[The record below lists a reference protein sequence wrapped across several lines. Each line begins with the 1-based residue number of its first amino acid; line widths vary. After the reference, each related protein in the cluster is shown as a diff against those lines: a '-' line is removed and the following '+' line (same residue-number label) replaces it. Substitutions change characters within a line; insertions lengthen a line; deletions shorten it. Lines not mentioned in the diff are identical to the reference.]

1 MKKLLWLLLLPI
13 QLFAT
18 NYYVSNS
25 GSDAAA
31 GTIAAPWASIAKV
44 NSSMG
49 SFVAGDSVLFQRGGT
64 FTGTLTISKGI
75 VFSAYGS
82 GSLPVL
88 TGFYTIPS
96 WTAAGTNLWTATIPS
111 GLNNVRLLTINGQIT
126 RVGRYPNYVDGFSAW
141 IRYTNS
147 LATSSPVN
155 VSAGSSIPTSFV
167 GGELVLF
174 KNNWNLDIMPITGQ
188 SGNTFTCTNPAG
200 MFGIAGTPYGGCGFF
215 IQNSLAALDV
225 QNEWHYNNTTK
236 VVTIYSTS
244 SPSGTIKIPRQT
256 NIVTIGSTSNV
267 TLENLDIQGCT
278 EKAVTSTGGSNQTI
292 KNCVIRYAQ
301 GWGIDMRGSSAL
313 IQGNTIRDIGS
324 NGVWFGNSG
333 TFTGN
338 TLKSIGAWEGL
349 PGLTNSGAGTQSN
362 QDDQYEGVLLQS
374 SNGITC
380 SFNELDSVG
389 YNAIKHYGS
398 NITIE
403 KNFIK
408 FPCITKSDGAGIYC
422 WDNDGT
428 LARTNRRVKNNIIV
442 NSGKILYGTSTPG
455 LNTQSYGIYFDGG
468 SNGALCD
475 SNVIAPANF
484 SQNSTCSNPTNTS
497 DDAGIMLNGGTN
509 LTIRG
514 NIVYGWPDALEIW
527 KPAICCVPSNNR
539 IVGNALYVNGGGTDL
554 CTWNQSLQYHIVDNS
569 TIAQI
574 QTQVQNLGVIDSN
587 YVSDFAPSPF
597 TYKSQAANPGS
608 AVKLAAWRTYSGK
621 DANTVTFP
629 STSPEFQYNATATP
643 TTYTFTGRQKRD
655 FRGTVYNNSATI
667 SAYYG
672 NIFFDNG
679 PATTPVTLTVTAT
692 PTAIACNGGS
702 STVTVSASGGT
713 APYSG
718 TGTFSRTAGT
728 HTFNVTDAA
737 ANSGSATI
745 TITQPS
751 ALVVTASARTITTPG
766 GSANIVITA
775 TGGTAP
781 YSGTGTFSR
790 TAGIHTFSVTDNNGC
805 VSTAI
810 VSLSNPVVVP
820 AQSIIL
826 NNKRIVN
833 GN

>member
-1 MKKLLWLLLLPI
+1 
-13 QLFAT
+13 
-18 NYYVSNS
+18 
-25 GSDAAA
+25 
-31 GTIAAPWASIAKV
+31 
-44 NSSMG
+44 
-49 SFVAGDSVLFQRGGT
+49 
-64 FTGTLTISKGI
+64 
-75 VFSAYGS
+75 
-82 GSLPVL
+82 
-88 TGFYTIPS
+88 
-96 WTAAGTNLWTATIPS
+96 
-111 GLNNVRLLTINGQIT
+111 
-126 RVGRYPNYVDGFSAW
+126 
-141 IRYTNS
+141 
-147 LATSSPVN
+147 
-155 VSAGSSIPTSFV
+155 
-167 GGELVLF
+167 
-174 KNNWNLDIMPITGQ
+174 
-188 SGNTFTCTNPAG
+188 
-200 MFGIAGTPYGGCGFF
+200 
-215 IQNSLAALDV
+215 
-225 QNEWHYNNTTK
+225 
-236 VVTIYSTS
+236 
-244 SPSGTIKIPRQT
+244 
-256 NIVTIGSTSNV
+256 
-267 TLENLDIQGCT
+267 
-278 EKAVTSTGGSNQTI
+278 
-292 KNCVIRYAQ
+292 
-301 GWGIDMRGSSAL
+301 
-313 IQGNTIRDIGS
+313 
-324 NGVWFGNSG
+324 
-333 TFTGN
+333 
-338 TLKSIGAWEGL
+338 
-349 PGLTNSGAGTQSN
+349 
-362 QDDQYEGVLLQS
+362 
-374 SNGITC
+374 
-380 SFNELDSVG
+380 
-389 YNAIKHYGS
+389 
-398 NITIE
+398 
-403 KNFIK
+403 
-408 FPCITKSDGAGIYC
+408 
-422 WDNDGT
+422 
-428 LARTNRRVKNNIIV
+428 
-442 NSGKILYGTSTPG
+442 
-455 LNTQSYGIYFDGG
+455 
-468 SNGALCD
+468 
-475 SNVIAPANF
+475 
-484 SQNSTCSNPTNTS
+484 
-497 DDAGIMLNGGTN
+497 MLNGGTN

-539 IVGNALYVNGGGTDL
+539 IVGNALYVNAGGTDL

-667 SAYYG
+667 PAYYG

-737 ANSGSATI
+737 AYSGSATI

-751 ALVVTASARTITTPG
+751 VLAVSASAGTISTPG
-766 GSANIVITA
+766 GSTNVVISA
-775 TGGTAP
+775 SGGTAP
-781 YSGTGTFSR
+781 YTGTGTFSR
-790 TAGIHTFSVTDNNGC
+790 TAGVHTFTVTDNNAC